1 MNTTVFLIVFGIIL
15 VGAIVISN
23 LVLNHVEKQKQQVYD
38 ELVNELHTLFINAV
52 KEGTNIDELEKQLSL
67 LKEDTD
73 ELKSR
78 VSNVSAKL
86 NKLLKGE

>member
-38 ELVNELHTLFINAV
+38 ELVDELHRLFINAV

-78 VSNVSAKL
+78 VSSVSAKL

>member
-38 ELVNELHTLFINAV
+38 ELVDELHKLFINAV

-67 LKEDTD
+67 LKDDTD

-78 VSNVSAKL
+78 VSSVSAKL
-86 NKLLKGE
+86 NKLMKGE

>member
-1 MNTTVFLIVFGIIL
+1 MNTTVFLISFGIIL

-38 ELVNELHTLFINAV
+38 ELVDELHKLFINAV
-52 KEGTNIDELEKQLSL
+52 KEGTNIDELEKQLAR
-67 LKEDTD
+67 LKEDTN

-78 VSNVSAKL
+78 VSSVSAKL

>member
-1 MNTTVFLIVFGIIL
+1 MNTTVFLISFGIIL

-38 ELVNELHTLFINAV
+38 ELVDELHKLFINAV
-52 KEGTNIDELEKQLSL
+52 KEGTNIDELESKLAR
-67 LKEDTD
+67 LKDDTN

-78 VSNVSAKL
+78 VSSVSAKL

>member
-23 LVLNHVEKQKQQVYD
+23 LVLNHVEKQKQHVYD
-38 ELVNELHTLFINAV
+38 ELVDELHKLFINAV

-67 LKEDTD
+67 LKDDTD

-78 VSNVSAKL
+78 VSSVSAKL
-86 NKLLKGE
+86 NKLMKGE